1 MLKSLVK
8 YFVKINIKK
17 IEVIRDPIA
26 PEIVFLGLILVNLGP
41 LKIFPNTKPP
51 TSDATHVNKIM
62 KINIFRCKKEER
74 IKKYVQKVKI

>member
-1 MLKSLVK
+1 MSKSLVK
-8 YFVKINIKK
+8 QFVKNNIKK
-17 IEVIRDPIA
+17 IEVTRDPIA

-41 LKIFPNTKPP
+41 LNIFPNTKPP